1 MWAYRHV
8 VEVICSG
15 YIYGRIL
22 KETHKYFYNI
32 KELILYFS

>member
-1 MWAYRHV
+1 MGMATCCRGDL
-8 VEVICSG
+8 SG

-22 KETHKYFYNI
+22 EETRKCFYNI